1 MSKISKHL
9 FMIVGVFVIS
19 IFLFTGCLKEGND
32 TIVLPLP
39 DGKIPYSLI
48 PESLQDS
55 LRAHGFEINEGIE
68 PPMIMGKYLSSPM
81 QLQYAS
87 DNYIN
92 DFADLYMLFEGQ
104 NRRGIVRY
112 SESQRDTVVG
122 NSLMANVIG
131 KGDKFSMYCYQKVSH
146 CNSEGDTLWNCNTA
160 TVVSGTITDTGIA
173 KCQYT
178 TIILDHWAVNNY
190 YASRIPKAE
199 TYRIWNDGDGFAVK
213 LTK

>member
-92 DFADLYMLFEGQ
+92 DFADLFRL
-104 NRRGIVRY
+104 
-112 SESQRDTVVG
+112 
-122 NSLMANVIG
+122 
-131 KGDKFSMYCYQKVSH
+131 
-146 CNSEGDTLWNCNTA
+146 
-160 TVVSGTITDTGIA
+160 
-173 KCQYT
+173 
-178 TIILDHWAVNNY
+178 
-190 YASRIPKAE
+190 
-199 TYRIWNDGDGFAVK
+199 
-213 LTK
+213 